1 MDVLFTEVATVRG
14 RDARTV
20 STSGHIDLPL
30 DTHVAL
36 GGNGQ
41 GTNPEEIFAAGYA
54 ACFSGM
60 LAFIARQ
67 RKVDVSDVQVSAE
80 VSFVKEDDGG
90 FGIAAT
96 IRVGLPEHLQGGVGA
111 DLVVKTH
118 AACPY
123 SKAISGNVPVEV
135 VVE

>member
-1 MDVLFTEVATVRG
+1 MNVLFTEVATVRVHE
-14 RDARTV
+14 ARTV
-20 STSGHIDLPL
+20 STSGQIDLPL
-30 DTHVAL
+30 APHVAL

-41 GTNPEEIFAAGYA
+41 GTNPEDIFAAGYA

-60 LAFIARQ
+60 LAFIAGQ
-67 RKVDVSDVQVSAE
+67 QKIDVSDVSVTAE

-96 IRVGLPEHLQGGVGA
+96 IRVALPEHLQGEVGA
-111 DLVVKTH
+111 GLVVKTH

-135 VVE
+135 VVV